1 MQSSSS
7 SFFIVCIC
15 SMTSSTTN
23 IFFLLCVCLLIRDFS
38 DCCTDSEL
46 VRGCRIATSQ
56 LSATFQCLCG
66 VGCHKEFPFK
76 TRLECE
82 TSLKEGRYNFMTQ
95 QLILPDENL
104 WPSPPEEQKALIFG
118 QNLKGPLALKNVCI
132 GFYHSNSYEPRK
144 KLFKVFFFFFI
155 LWCWKDRSKLLCP

>member
-1 MQSSSS
+1 
-7 SFFIVCIC
+7 
-15 SMTSSTTN
+15 MTSSTTN

-82 TSLKEGRYNFMTQ
+82 TSLKEGNGHVLNAKLDPCLSNPCLNRGECIQLRFGRYKCECTGTNYYGDSCEKECPPRLGANAFGVSEEPPDFPLDC
-95 QLILPDENL
+95 LI
-104 WPSPPEEQKALIFG
+104 I
-118 QNLKGPLALKNVCI
+118 
-132 GFYHSNSYEPRK
+132 
-144 KLFKVFFFFFI
+144 
-155 LWCWKDRSKLLCP
+155 

>member
-1 MQSSSS
+1 MGNESETVIQLATTRNGTN
-7 SFFIVCIC
+7 
-15 SMTSSTTN
+15 MTSSTTS

-46 VRGCRIATSQ
+46 VRVCRIATSQ

-82 TSLKEGRYNFMTQ
+82 TSLKEGNGHVLNAKLDPCLSNPCLNRGELFSSDLGDTNANA
-95 QLILPDENL
+95 L
-104 WPSPPEEQKALIFG
+104 EQITMETAVK
-118 QNLKGPLALKNVCI
+118 KNVRQDWV
-132 GFYHSNSYEPRK
+132 PT
-144 KLFKVFFFFFI
+144 
-155 LWCWKDRSKLLCP
+155 LLECPKNHQIFHLIV